1 MSENTHDHS
10 CPCDAVKKLQEY
22 VDKQREDIAKLYTR
36 DGETGVRLQNIEKS
50 NERIEKKLDDIAG
63 KPAKRWETVVTET
76 LKIIIA
82 VVLGFV
88 FAYLGLK

>member
-1 MSENTHDHS
+1 MNETKS
-10 CPCDAVKKLQEY
+10 CPCEHVLRLQEK
-22 VDKQREDIAKLYTR
+22 VEEQQKDIAKLYTR
-36 DGETGVRLQNIEKS
+36 EGETGVRLQNIEKS